1 MSLRLLNRTFKK
13 NKTGLKNVT
22 VNHFKSLYKTISIFV
37 NINMNMNKQNLMKHV
52 KCTKARKSTARKIKQ
67 KQPNIQ
73 KIQKM
78 IRKKK
83 NKNIN

>member
-1 MSLRLLNRTFKK
+1 MSLLLLNRTFKK
-13 NKTGLKNVT
+13 NKTRFKNKT
-22 VNHFKSLYKTISIFV
+22 VNHFKSLYKTISIFF
-37 NINMNMNKQNLMKHV
+37 NIHMNMNKQNLMKHV
-52 KCTKARKSTARKIKQ
+52 KCTKARKSSTRKIKQ

-83 NKNIN
+83 Q

>member
-1 MSLRLLNRTFKK
+1 MSLLLLNRTFKK
-13 NKTGLKNVT
+13 NKIGLKNVT

-78 IRKKK
+78 IRKKN